1 MALCYY
7 FVVTTEEVAMPNIQ
21 QEVDRTRKLLA
32 RLIRVAGFTRAEVD
46 AELGEGRGYSTRVLN
61 GLVSLKHEHTLT
73 LLQAIGVDPGDFFRL
88 LYPRTEDR
96 TSGGSLGRLLEQ
108 MHRTDTETSSDDP
121 EEALPPAAAAPSAPL
136 DTDDLAQRIAA
147 LLRREDLLKKPRA

>member
-1 MALCYY
+1 MS
-7 FVVTTEEVAMPNIQ
+7 NIQ

-46 AELGEGRGYSTRVLN
+46 AQLGEGRGYSTRVLN

-108 MHRTDTETSSDDP
+108 MHRTDTESDDP
-121 EEALPPAAAAPSAPL
+121 EEAMPPAAAAPSAPL
-136 DTDDLAQRIAA
+136 DPDDLAQRIAA
-147 LLRREDLLKKPRA
+147 LLRREDLLKPRA